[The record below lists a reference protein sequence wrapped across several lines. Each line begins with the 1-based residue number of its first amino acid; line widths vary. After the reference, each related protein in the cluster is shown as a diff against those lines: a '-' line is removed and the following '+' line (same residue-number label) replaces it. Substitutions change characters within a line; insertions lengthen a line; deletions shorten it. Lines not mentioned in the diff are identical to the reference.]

1 MLTFVSVTDAQVREI
16 IKHIADVPPGIITRD
31 TERDIIEVQITT
43 VWESGDGDLKIDDQF
58 TLSKLGIESETGF
71 PLTSEDQSDYQEWLA
86 AVRRN
91 KHGRF
96 NLREYH
102 ELLAVL
108 QLAKAANAAPACN
121 IENAI
126 RVAKELLGWDE
137 VRALE
142 KALKGTGRN
151 S

>member
-1 MLTFVSVTDAQVREI
+1 MLTFVSVTDEQVREI
-16 IKHIADVPPGIITRD
+16 IKHITDVPPSIITRD

-43 VWESGDGDLKIDDQF
+43 VWESGDGDINVDDSF
-58 TLSKLGIESETGF
+58 TLSKSGIESETGF
-71 PLTSEDQSDYQEWLA
+71 PLTSEDQGDYQEWLA

-108 QLAKAANAAPACN
+108 QLAKTANAAPACN

-126 RVAKELLGWDE
+126 RVAKELLGWDD
-137 VRALE
+137 VR
-142 KALKGTGRN
+142 

>member
-1 MLTFVSVTDAQVREI
+1 MLTFVSVTDEQVREI
-16 IKHIADVPPGIITRD
+16 IKHITDVPPSIITRD
-31 TERDIIEVQITT
+31 IERDIIEVQITT

-142 KALKGTGRN
+142 KALKGTGRH

>member
-1 MLTFVSVTDAQVREI
+1 MLTFVSVTDEQVREI
-16 IKHIADVPPGIITRD
+16 IKHITDVSPGIITRD

-108 QLAKAANAAPACN
+108 RLAKAANAAPACN

-126 RVAKELLGWDE
+126 RIATELLGWDN
-137 VRALE
+137 VR
-142 KALKGTGRN
+142 

>member
-1 MLTFVSVTDAQVREI
+1 MLTFVSVTDEQVREI
-16 IKHIADVPPGIITRD
+16 IKHITDVPPGIITRD

-126 RVAKELLGWDE
+126 RVAKELLGWDD
-137 VRALE
+137 VR
-142 KALKGTGRN
+142 

>member
-1 MLTFVSVTDAQVREI
+1 MLTFVSVTDEQVREI
-16 IKHIADVPPGIITRD
+16 IKHITDVPPGIITRD
-31 TERDIIEVQITT
+31 VEHDIIETQITT
-43 VWESGDGDLKIDDQF
+43 VWESGDGDFKIDDQF
-58 TLSKLGIESETGF
+58 TLSKSGIESETGF

-108 QLAKAANAAPACN
+108 RLAKAANAAPTCN

-126 RVAKELLGWDE
+126 RVAKELLGWDDD
-137 VRALE
+137 
-142 KALKGTGRN
+142 GI
-151 S
+151 

>member
-1 MLTFVSVTDAQVREI
+1 MLTFVSVTDEQVREI
-16 IKHIADVPPGIITRD
+16 IKYITDVPPGIITRD

-58 TLSKLGIESETGF
+58 TLSKSGIESETGF

-108 QLAKAANAAPACN
+108 QLAKAANAAPTCN

-126 RVAKELLGWDE
+126 RVAKELLGWDD
-137 VRALE
+137 VR
-142 KALKGTGRN
+142 